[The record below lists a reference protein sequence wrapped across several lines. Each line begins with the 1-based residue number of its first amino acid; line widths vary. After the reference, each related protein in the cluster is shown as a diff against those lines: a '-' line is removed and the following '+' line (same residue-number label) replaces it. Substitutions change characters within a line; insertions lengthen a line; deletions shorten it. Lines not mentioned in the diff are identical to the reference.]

1 MNWYGKG
8 QKSNAFVLSLE
19 KRDENKTYVLTLLD
33 NNHVKADQKVITK
46 RLKTFYTFLYL
57 VI

>member
-8 QKSNAFVLSLE
+8 QKSNAFILSLE
-19 KRDENKTYVLTLLD
+19 ERDENKTYVLTLSD
-33 NNHVKADQKVITK
+33 NNHVEADQKVITK
-46 RLKTFYTFLYL
+46 KLKTFYTSLYL